1 MSTPKDYVKETK
13 RRDRIVSQRDGMEFS
28 NSVFDRYAYQYFG
41 DIFSD
46 REDFLVDYQETLK
59 SAHIPEGADLYLGR
73 LVLFTILS
81 VVTTFVLTLASM
93 LIAFSTGIL
102 EIFISSYIPQILTV
116 VLLPLF
122 ASIFVGF
129 TVGALY
135 YIRPSY
141 QASRRASGIDV
152 TLPSAVTFMYALN
165 RGGMNIVE
173 VLRLLAENEEVYGEV
188 SVEVGTIIQ
197 DMEYFSRDLM
207 QALRRA
213 GERSASQKFS
223 DFMDDM
229 VATIDSGASTAPFLQ
244 DKSEDLIEEAERDQA
259 NFIETLSLLGE
270 VYVTAFV
277 AGPLFMIII
286 TVIMAML
293 GGAQPSQLDG
303 IVYGLL
309 PFMNIGYF
317 FLINVLS
324 GSDPDTAK
332 KISVQGEK
340 DMKSDVEVENYAE
353 ETGDS
358 RVKSVVDAKKK
369 RERTAII
376 RQPITELI
384 RDPDKTLLFTAPLVL
399 IYLVLVPTVGPAET
413 SISSFIDA
421 PVPQTIYWILGPIFM
436 IAVPLSIFY
445 EIHNRRESKLMNRLP
460 EALKTLASA
469 NQVGMT
475 LTEAL
480 ENTAD
485 NTTGRLGSELK
496 RVKNDVTWNHDV
508 NSALIKLSNRLQVPL
523 MTRTVKLITEANSST
538 GDIEDVIQIAAKNVE
553 TQVRLKKE
561 RAAAMLMYTA
571 VIIISFCVYMFVV
584 VLLDVMFLSTIGEM
598 DSANFGGSSGG
609 GGGGGGGGGS
619 SFQIS
624 SLPVERFRLVFYH
637 STIVQAF
644 GSGMIG
650 GYLTSNNV
658 RSGLKFA
665 VVLCILSS
673 LAFGF
678 L

>member
-13 RRDRIVSQRDGMEFS
+13 RRDRIVSQRESMEFT
-28 NSVFDRYAYQYFG
+28 NSVFDKYAYQYFG
-41 DIFSD
+41 DIFAD

-59 SAHIPEGADLYLGR
+59 SAHIPQGADLYLGKMI
-73 LVLFTILS
+73 LFTAISAISTFILA
-81 VVTTFVLTLASM
+81 LASM
-93 LIAFSTGIL
+93 LLVFSIGLLEAVVSSFIA
-102 EIFISSYIPQILTV
+102 QILTV

-122 ASIFVGF
+122 LGIFVGF
-129 TVGALY
+129 IVGALY
-135 YIRPSY
+135 YILPSY
-141 QASRRASGIDV
+141 QASRRASAIDI

-207 QALRRA
+207 EALRRA
-213 GERSASQKFS
+213 GERSPSQKFS

-244 DKSEDLIEEAERDQA
+244 DKSEDLIEEAERDQE

-324 GSDPDTAK
+324 GSEPDTAK
-332 KISVQGEK
+332 KISVESQE
-340 DMKSDVEVENYAE
+340 DRKSDVEVEKYAD
-353 ETGDS
+353 ETEDS
-358 RVKSVVDAKKK
+358 RVKNVVKAKKK

-376 RQPITELI
+376 RQPIKELI
-384 RDPDKTLLFTAPLVL
+384 RDPDKTLLFTGPLVL
-399 IYLVLVPTVGPAET
+399 IYLILVPLIGPAEPA
-413 SISSFIDA
+413 ISAFIDA
-421 PVPQTIYWILGPIFM
+421 PVAQTLYWLLIPIFM
-436 IAVPLSIFY
+436 LALPLSIFY
-445 EIHNRRESKLMNRLP
+445 EVHSRKESKLMNRLP

-469 NQVGMT
+469 NKVGMN

-496 RVKNDVTWNHDV
+496 RVKNDVKWNHDV

-598 DSANFGGSSGG
+598 DGADFGGSSGG
-609 GGGGGGGGGS
+609 GGGGGGGS
-619 SFQIS
+619 SFKIS
-624 SLPVERFRLVFYH
+624 DLPVERFRLVFYH

-665 VVLCILSS
+665 IVLCILSS